1 MLVTKYVEELCA
13 LSNNGTQLQLWEHE
27 GEKERRRYIKRE
39 EVFHEKDLF
48 KKRKQIPSKKLR
60 CGVFY

>member
-13 LSNNGTQLQLWEHE
+13 LSNNDSQLQLWENE
-27 GEKERRRYIKRE
+27 GETDREKRE
-39 EVFHEKDLF
+39 EVSYEKDLF